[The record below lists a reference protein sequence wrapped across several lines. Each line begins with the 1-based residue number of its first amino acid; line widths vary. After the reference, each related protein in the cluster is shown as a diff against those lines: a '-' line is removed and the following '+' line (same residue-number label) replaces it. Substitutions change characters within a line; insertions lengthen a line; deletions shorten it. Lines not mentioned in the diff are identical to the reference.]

1 MKAKAK
7 KIFKWFSIVCMALL
21 VIVSISVYLLQD
33 KIISK
38 AIDELNKNL
47 EVPMTVDR
55 VEFAFWSSFPN
66 ISIDLL
72 DVKIPGKLMKSD
84 LLISEKFNLRFNPL
98 DLINGDYKL
107 KQINI
112 TKGSLNLIVDS
123 LGKENFDI
131 IKDSK
136 DGNDSDFKLAL
147 KAVKLKE
154 MHVRYQNQVTH
165 QDYRSYVNLVSLSGE
180 LSKSQFEMLT
190 TGNIQ
195 VLQAQSSGVSLIKNQ
210 LLEFDLKLSIDKA
223 KEEQVSQ
230 KQ

>member
-136 DGNDSDFKLAL
+136 DGNDSDF
-147 KAVKLKE
+147 
-154 MHVRYQNQVTH
+154 
-165 QDYRSYVNLVSLSGE
+165 
-180 LSKSQFEMLT
+180 
-190 TGNIQ
+190 
-195 VLQAQSSGVSLIKNQ
+195 
-210 LLEFDLKLSIDKA
+210 
-223 KEEQVSQ
+223 
-230 KQ
+230 

>member
-47 EVPMTVDR
+47 EVPMSVDR

-136 DGNDSDFKLAL
+136 DGND
-147 KAVKLKE
+147 
-154 MHVRYQNQVTH
+154 
-165 QDYRSYVNLVSLSGE
+165 
-180 LSKSQFEMLT
+180 
-190 TGNIQ
+190 
-195 VLQAQSSGVSLIKNQ
+195 
-210 LLEFDLKLSIDKA
+210 
-223 KEEQVSQ
+223 
-230 KQ
+230 